1 VILLWN
7 LDHSTGLVNGAR
19 GRVIGFEKCRG
30 RSEVFED
37 VLPVIEFRLKFG
49 DQEIT
54 ETKVIVEQESEMKQ
68 GNTLVTITSPRL
80 SLISWISDK

>member
-1 VILLWN
+1 
-7 LDHSTGLVNGAR
+7 
-19 GRVIGFEKCRG
+19 
-30 RSEVFED
+30 VFED